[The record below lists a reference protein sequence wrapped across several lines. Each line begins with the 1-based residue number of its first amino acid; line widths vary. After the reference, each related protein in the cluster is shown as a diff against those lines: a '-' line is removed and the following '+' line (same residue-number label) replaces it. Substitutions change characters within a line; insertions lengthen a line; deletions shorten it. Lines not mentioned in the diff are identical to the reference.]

1 MQPNG
6 ALSPPWSPLLGFG
19 YLCHLPKGFGKA
31 AYTIRVA
38 AASVLG
44 RYCVRPLCNFKG
56 VFYRSGGGPT
66 ALTEAQK
73 QAAAEDFEKMLTEF
87 GRWLNELTLHDRRAG
102 LAMPMWHGTT
112 NSLFILDCL

>member
-19 YLCHLPKGFGKA
+19 YLCHLPNGFGKA

-56 VFYRSGGGPT
+56 VFYRSGGGPA

-73 QAAAEDFEKMLTEF
+73 QATAEAFEKQEADF
-87 GRWLNELTLHDRRAG
+87 HQ
-102 LAMPMWHGTT
+102 TT
-112 NSLFILDCL
+112 NQPLLPWLGASGLR